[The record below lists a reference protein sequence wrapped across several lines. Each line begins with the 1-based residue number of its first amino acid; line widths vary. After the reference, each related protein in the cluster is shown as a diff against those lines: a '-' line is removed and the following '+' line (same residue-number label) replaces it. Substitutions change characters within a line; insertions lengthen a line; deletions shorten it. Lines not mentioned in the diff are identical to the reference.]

1 MLSLGEWHHVAPMVP
16 ADFITFFS
24 VSAGASATLIGL
36 LFIAISFQPAR
47 IFDSGARGSPD
58 QGGQRL
64 HRSG

>member
-1 MLSLGEWHHVAPMVP
+1 MVP

-47 IFDSGARGSPD
+47 IFGSGARGSPD